1 MKKGLVLII
10 AFLFVFS
17 GTAIGFDETEII
29 NKIDQSVLETTDG
42 VWSGPFKARSLWSDM
57 SSGGKE
63 SVGVTLNTGQRLVCL
78 LLKAIGYQC
87 SRRSLPAKT
96 FGFTGSAA
104 SPSFSA
110 QAPGRPDN
118 PT

>member
-63 SVGVTLNTGQRLVCL
+63 SVGVTLNTGQRLVSTF
-78 LLKAIGYQC
+78 KSDWIPMQSAVASGKNVWVYRIG
-87 SRRSLPAKT
+87 SIPVF
-96 FGFTGSAA
+96 FGTGTR
-104 SPSFSA
+104 P
-110 QAPGRPDN
+110 PG
-118 PT
+118 